1 MSLCEHP
8 MTPEI
13 FGAAN
18 SLLVSKV
25 ETTHP
30 ALAPMPE
37 IPAFRGNGLCVTVWR
52 PTMEEA
58 ALLMGGG
65 VLVLTVQGESHP
77 LSANRSPVSPAH
89 WSAPTS
95 QHSPSLYHPRTPR
108 RHQAAPHASSQHFVW
123 DPRDPHRGPSPQG
136 MADTEHH
143 ASAPTAST
151 EHQLLDTP
159 HWSDIGW
166 GCVHACSS
174 GPGTG
179 TTSPRSFAHR

>member
-1 MSLCEHP
+1 

-77 LSANRSPVSPAH
+77 PLRLGVAH
-89 WSAPTS
+89 TS
-95 QHSPSLYHPRTPR
+95 EVE
-108 RHQAAPHASSQHFVW
+108 A
-123 DPRDPHRGPSPQG
+123 G
-136 MADTEHH
+136 MAH
-143 ASAPTAST
+143 
-151 EHQLLDTP
+151 
-159 HWSDIGW
+159 G
-166 GCVHACSS
+166 
-174 GPGTG
+174 
-179 TTSPRSFAHR
+179 